1 MQTDVKELLVNQSTW
16 QRSRKSASW
25 GDKIREVERVRE
37 SLGSYKYR
45 CDQADRR
52 VWVLREPGDVRRS
65 VGAAHD

>member
-1 MQTDVKELLVNQSTW
+1 MRADVKKLLVNQSAW

-45 CDQADRR
+45 AGQADRSF
-52 VWVLREPGDVRRS
+52 WSLRERD
-65 VGAAHD
+65 